1 MKSLLCAGAVALAL
15 MGVAPAASAAILTE
29 DFEAPFPAW
38 ESGWF
43 GQNSNARNYY
53 SDSTFRGNNPD
64 GLWLLSADGDQ
75 NENIEVVFD
84 SGFAAS
90 LTSFYL
96 DVAGYTPTTLSFFDK
111 DNALIQ
117 AFNVTLTF
125 GAEQNPGTYA
135 RYGVT
140 SNNGIGR
147 FHFSSDSTGN
157 TSIDNLEAITGGA
170 VVPEPAT
177 WAMMII
183 GFGAAGSMI
192 RRRKPAVA

>member
-15 MGVAPAASAAILTE
+15 MGMAPAASAATFTE

-38 ESGWF
+38 EAGWF
-43 GQNSNARNYY
+43 GQNTNAQNYY
-53 SDSTFRGNNPD
+53 PVSTDRGNNPD
-64 GLWLLSADGDQ
+64 GLWLRSADGDQ
-75 NENIEVVFD
+75 NGNIEVVFD

-96 DVAGYTPTTLSFFDK
+96 DVAGYTPTSLSFFDK
-111 DNALIQ
+111 DNMLIQ

-125 GAEQNPGTYA
+125 GATQDPGTYV

-147 FHFSSDSTGN
+147 FHFSGDSTGN
-157 TSIDNLEAITGGA
+157 TSIDNLEATTRGA

-177 WAMMII
+177 WALMIG
-183 GFGAAGSMI
+183 GFGLAGAAL
-192 RRRKPAVA
+192 RRRRLAVA